1 MFNKVILIGNLTRD
15 IELRHT
21 QNGLAIAHT
30 GIATN
35 RRFKAANG
43 EDREE
48 VLFID
53 LSFFGRT
60 AEIAQQYLHR
70 GSRIMVEGRLK
81 LEQWTAQDGSKR
93 SKHSITVEGMKMLDG
108 RREERREDGFAGSSR
123 SGSGTRSDQVGNEGV
138 GHKEQA
144 VPVFDRIDEEDIPF

>member
-60 AEIAQQYLHR
+60 AEISQQYLHR

-108 RREERREDGFAGSSR
+108 RREERREDSFASSMR
-123 SGSGTRSDQVGNEGV
+123 SESGKQSIQVGDEDADRMGR
-138 GHKEQA
+138 ES
-144 VPVFDRIDEEDIPF
+144 PVFDGIDEEDIPF